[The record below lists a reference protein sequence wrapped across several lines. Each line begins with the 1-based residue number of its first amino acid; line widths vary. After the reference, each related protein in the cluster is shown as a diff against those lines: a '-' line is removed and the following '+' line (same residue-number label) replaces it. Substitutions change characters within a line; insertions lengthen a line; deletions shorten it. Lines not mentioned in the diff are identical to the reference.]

1 MLRMC
6 RHEEVSRHHL
16 RNERQAH
23 GAHGQ
28 ERGAQEA
35 AQDARRHL
43 FIFVNKLLCLARH
56 LEQKPS
62 TPKGFAHAAGIA
74 DFVRCLRNA
83 AAELECADWSSSST
97 FVIRDAR
104 SEVRA
109 GSRAYGGGGTIMHEV

>member
-1 MLRMC
+1 M
-6 RHEEVSRHHL
+6 
-16 RNERQAH
+16 
-23 GAHGQ
+23 
-28 ERGAQEA
+28 
-35 AQDARRHL
+35 
-43 FIFVNKLLCLARH
+43 FVKKLLRLARH

-109 GSRAYGGGGTIMHEV
+109 GSRAYGGTIMQHEILSSLRKFHVVALVSAPRALLSAWCT

>member
-1 MLRMC
+1 VL
-6 RHEEVSRHHL
+6 SRRYTEL
-16 RNERQAH
+16 LDRRVELLERNR
-23 GAHGQ
+23 
-28 ERGAQEA
+28 
-35 AQDARRHL
+35 L
-43 FIFVNKLLCLARH
+43 SKKTSYFFPMFVKKLLRLARH

>member
-43 FIFVNKLLCLARH
+43 FMFVNKLLCLARH

-62 TPKGFAHAAGIA
+62 TPKGFADAAGIA
-74 DFVRCLRNA
+74 DFARCLRNA
-83 AAELECADWSSSST
+83 AAELECADGAAPALS
-97 FVIRDAR
+97 
-104 SEVRA
+104 
-109 GSRAYGGGGTIMHEV
+109 